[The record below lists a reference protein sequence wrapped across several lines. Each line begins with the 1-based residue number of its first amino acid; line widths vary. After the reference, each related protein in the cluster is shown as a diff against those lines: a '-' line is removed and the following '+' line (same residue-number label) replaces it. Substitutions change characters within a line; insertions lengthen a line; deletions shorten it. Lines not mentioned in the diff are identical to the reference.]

1 VEAEIGTHD
10 RLALVV
16 AYDRAI
22 GSAVAG
28 WLEAAG
34 FDVDLCPG
42 PRGPAY
48 RCIATDVRGCPLARI
63 ADVIVLDLWLQS
75 DADDAGSSAL
85 ELIRYYRSLGRS
97 LIVLDHDR
105 SASSFFVA
113 QRVAILSWPPIRSE
127 IERFAVTLAPEA
139 EHSSDRPM
147 DETFFRRVRPALV

>member
-1 VEAEIGTHD
+1 M
-10 RLALVV
+10 VV

-42 PRGPAY
+42 PLGPDY
-48 RCIATDVRGCPLARI
+48 RCIATDVRGCPLARF

-85 ELIRYYRSLGRS
+85 ELIRYYRSLGKS
-97 LIVLDHDR
+97 LIVLEHDR
-105 SASSFFVA
+105 STSSFIA
-113 QRVAILSWPPIRSE
+113 AHRVAILPWPPIRSE
-127 IERFAVTLAPEA
+127 IERFAAALAPDA
-139 EHSSDRPM
+139 ERSSDRSM
-147 DETFFRRVRPALV
+147 NETFYRRVRPALASAP